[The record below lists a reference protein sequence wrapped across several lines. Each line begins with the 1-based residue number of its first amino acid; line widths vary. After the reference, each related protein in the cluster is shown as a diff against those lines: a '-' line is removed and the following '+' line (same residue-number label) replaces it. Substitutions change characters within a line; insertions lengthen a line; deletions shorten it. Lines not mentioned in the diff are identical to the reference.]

1 MVVLRR
7 LTALVTMLVTLV
19 LVLAES
25 GFACSSDDM
34 AGMRADATGGSAAM
48 GDMAGMP
55 MPGMSGAPATPSH
68 DHGRGP
74 AQAPC
79 RFPWAPAGCR
89 DMAPCAPA
97 ALAVAAPV
105 ASEPMPAH
113 DAVVQVRVSAPRS
126 VETPPEPPPPR
137 A

>member
-1 MVVLRR
+1 MVALRR

-25 GFACSSDDM
+25 GFACSTGDM
-34 AGMRADATGGSAAM
+34 AGMRASVARGSAATA
-48 GDMAGMP
+48 DMAGMP
-55 MPGMSGAPATPSH
+55 MPGVSDSTTAPNG
-68 DHGRGP
+68 DHGRAP
-74 AQAPC
+74 EQAPC

-97 ALAVAAPV
+97 ALAVAASPT
-105 ASEPMPAH
+105 AEPMPAH
-113 DAVVQVRVSAPRS
+113 DAVVAVRVSAPRS

>member
-1 MVVLRR
+1 LVDTMAVLRR

-25 GFACSSDDM
+25 GFACSTGDM
-34 AGMRADATGGSAAM
+34 AGMRMGAASGSAARS
-48 GDMAGMP
+48 DMAGMP
-55 MPGMSGAPATPSH
+55 MPGG
-68 DHGRGP
+68 DHGRAP
-74 AQAPC
+74 EQTPC

-97 ALAVAAPV
+97 ALAVAAAP
-105 ASEPMPAH
+105 AAAPMPAH
-113 DAVVQVRVSAPRS
+113 DAVVRVRVSAPRS
-126 VETPPEPPPPR
+126 IETPPEPPPPR

>member
-1 MVVLRR
+1 MIVLRR

-25 GFACSSDDM
+25 GFACSRDEM
-34 AGMRADATGGSAAM
+34 AGMRASATVEDTVAAN
-48 GDMAGMP
+48 GMAGMP
-55 MPGMSGAPATPSH
+55 MPPTPVPH
-68 DHGRGP
+68 P
-74 AQAPC
+74 KPC
-79 RFPWAPAGCR
+79 RFPWAPNGCR

-97 ALAVAAPV
+97 ALAVAALMPIPAAPV
-105 ASEPMPAH
+105 P
-113 DAVVQVRVSAPRS
+113 DALVTARVTVPPS